1 MIYTPCVR
9 CGYCCKKSTCPLGIQ
24 FDSQPENCSY
34 LGGNKIGEYFC
45 RFVTENI
52 VHDAKTMIAVGAGC
66 CSPLNTDR
74 KIALKNR
81 TPSLI
86 SPATEVVDVLEDVL

>member
-1 MIYTPCVR
+1 MVDKPCVR
-9 CGYCCKKSTCPLGIQ
+9 CGYGCKKSTCPLGMK
-24 FDSQPENCSY
+24 FGSPPENCSY

-52 VHDAKTMIAVGAGC
+52 VPDAKTMVAIGEGC

-74 KIALKNR
+74 KIALKNE
-81 TPSLI
+81 TASPI
-86 SPATEVVDVLEDVL
+86 SSTTEVVSTPKDVL